1 MLAGWQSRCPG
12 NRETLTWNVFSR
24 LEMSRVSLLLLLLE
38 AALTR
43 GISGTIIIPNNWRW
57 FILLKYYNGE
67 CCLVLLLCYHLTA
80 GYDTSDTLKHELFYC
95 NSPQSSLSFFL
106 RKYKI
111 LSISMSWFCRNFLV
125 LVSYA
130 INSLLKVPIKGI
142 KGSEWAFFAS
152 RCVFTIIFGY
162 VRQWRVKV
170 NQDNDVNI

>member
-24 LEMSRVSLLLLLLE
+24 LEMSRVSLLLLLLLLK

-43 GISGTIIIPNNWRW
+43 GISGMIIIPNDWRW

-67 CCLVLLLCYHLTA
+67 CCLVLLLCHHLTA

-130 INSLLKVPIKGI
+130 INSQLKIPIKGI
-142 KGSEWAFFAS
+142 KGGIFCLSLCIYYYIRLCKAMKSKSEP
-152 RCVFTIIFGY
+152 R
-162 VRQWRVKV
+162 
-170 NQDNDVNI
+170 